1 MSLIPVYKEE
11 MFMMDFLPSKIFSIN
26 DFKQKLADFY
36 GVAKENISFVFYKD
50 IKDFVEVIKINNNG
64 VFELINR
71 ESLSLSKF
79 LELGEKEFIDDIEI
93 VDDEISFQICI
104 PNKDVKKGRECH
116 FKNKERFFQISRKI
130 LKQKLADFY
139 GVDVKN
145 VEIKGNSEY
154 LNFRVLKKGVGFIE
168 PKEVNEILNKDIKI
182 DLSNMEIIA
191 IANDKLTIIKE

>member
-191 IANDKLTIIKE
+191 IANDKLTFIKE